1 MKTPFRLDDHPR
13 RQQPLAAPPDGYFD
27 KLPLRVMQ
35 RVRPAE
41 PDAAPLFGWLA
52 ALSAPLRTALASVL
66 LLVAFVGAFWL
77 TGNPGRGTGPAA
89 AVATA
94 AAPRSAQ
101 ALAAVP
107 HAEVVQYLLTNDERL
122 TLQDLAETPVADRDL
137 TATFLPGSSRAELE
151 AALDE
156 QPSVDVYL

>member
-1 MKTPFRLDDHPR
+1 MKMPFRLDDHPR
-13 RQQPLAAPPDGYFD
+13 RQPPLAAPPEDYFD

-41 PDAAPLFGWLA
+41 PEAAPLFGWLA
-52 ALSAPLRTALASVL
+52 ALSAPLRTALASALV
-66 LLVAFVGAFWL
+66 LVAFVGAFWL
-77 TGNPGRGTGPAA
+77 TNGPARYAAGPAA
-89 AVATA
+89 AV
-94 AAPRSAQ
+94 APRSAQ

-107 HAEVVQYLLTNDERL
+107 HAEVVQYLLTHDERL
-122 TLQDLAETPVADRDL
+122 TLQDLSETPVADRDL
-137 TATFLPGSSRAELE
+137 TATFLPGTSRAELE